1 MNGRPWTHAEEAKLR
16 RLHAQGR
23 SWTSIARA
31 LARSKQ
37 ACATRLSYLGVTQRK
52 DEPAPEECQE
62 ADGNL
67 RRCHDCGCPTHDF
80 RCARCRRKWQIRN
93 GAPTDEAIQN
103 MHAD

>member
-1 MNGRPWTHAEEAKLR
+1 MKGRPWTPAEEAKLW

-31 LARSKQ
+31 LGRSKQ

-52 DEPAPEECQE
+52 DEPAPEECLE
-62 ADGNL
+62 EVGNL

-93 GAPTDEAIQN
+93 GAPSDDDIQN